1 MAAARRGG
9 SDPVTALLTLLV
21 LGLLVTL
28 SAAAV
33 RRNRRTKAVEAFAA
47 DLRERRSLEAMYV
60 SKLDR
65 SFIAFRFSDRTL
77 VLGDG
82 AEEREYP
89 FAAVTGA
96 TVEVART
103 PAKSGKDE
111 DGWIKQLAVR
121 VWVDDPDRPSWA
133 YRILDWPRGKGLPA
147 DVPGTMAMMDQAE
160 RIVAQVEDAKRV
172 GQAP

>member
-1 MAAARRGG
+1 MAAARPGG
-9 SDPVTALLTLLV
+9 SDPVTAFLLLLV
-21 LGLLVTL
+21 LGVLVAL

-33 RRNRRTKAVEAFAA
+33 RRNRRTKAVEVYAA
-47 DLRERRSLEAMYV
+47 ELRERLRLEAMYV

-77 VLGDG
+77 VVGDG

-89 FAAVTGA
+89 FGSITGA
-96 TVEVART
+96 HVEIVRT
-103 PAKSGKDE
+103 PARSGKDE
-111 DGWIKQLAVR
+111 DGWIRQLAVR
-121 VWVDDPDRPSWA
+121 VWVDDPGRPSWA
-133 YRILDWPRGKGLPA
+133 YSILNWPRGKGLPA
-147 DVPGTMAMMDQAE
+147 DVPGTLAMMDQAH